1 MADNPYTDAI
11 TMVAES
17 YKHLLKN
24 KTKKKTRRVVGKAVQ
39 GSDLIRSAL
48 AEEGLSLAEFRRP

>member
-1 MADNPYTDAI
+1 
-11 TMVAES
+11 MVAES

-39 GSDLIRSAL
+39 GSDLIQSAL